1 VSVDSGSLGLR
12 GGKESVRPTWSSTPQ
27 PPAEASA
34 ASPPLPAFSP
44 GHTVSDGVW
53 EAGLTSKPH
62 RDRRRESTL
71 ALATLAWTVAG
82 RSAVDVLRGPLCLRL
97 ASA

>member
-44 GHTVSDGVW
+44 GRTASGCAW
-53 EAGLTSKPH
+53 GAGLTS
-62 RDRRRESTL
+62 
-71 ALATLAWTVAG
+71 
-82 RSAVDVLRGPLCLRL
+82 
-97 ASA
+97 